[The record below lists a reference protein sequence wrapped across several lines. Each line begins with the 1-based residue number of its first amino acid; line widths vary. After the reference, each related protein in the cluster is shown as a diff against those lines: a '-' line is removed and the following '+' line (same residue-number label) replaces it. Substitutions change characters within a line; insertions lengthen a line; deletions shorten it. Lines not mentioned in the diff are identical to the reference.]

1 MNVEMLRQAKELIL
15 EGASLATLLMAC
27 AAVLLIEFWGIKK
40 IWKIVMKSH
49 ARIHKPPS
57 AAAASPNPSP

>member
-1 MNVEMLRQAKELIL
+1 VNVETLRQAKELIL
-15 EGASLATLLMAC
+15 EGASVATLLMAC

-49 ARIHKPPS
+49 ARNHKNPPT
-57 AAAASPNPSP
+57 ATALPGAPP